1 MSWRIDK
8 CHASCSLRPDAGAI
22 LLRAGALGPPT
33 VIRPMIRMFLFS
45 ICLVLAAP
53 VALAQPT
60 VSKVRIGEHPDK
72 TRFVMELSEAPRY
85 RVFALPDPFRI
96 VIDLPEL
103 RWASGENEGRSDRKG
118 GLIAA
123 MRFGLFAPGTSRVV
137 LDLRAPGQ
145 VGQVFVLPPEGNYP
159 YRLVVD
165 VIPVSRARFLAARA
179 APILSDPPLDP
190 TASAFAPPPKPK
202 ADERPTIV
210 IDPGHG
216 GVDPG
221 SRSLTGV
228 DEKKIALAYAR
239 ELKRQLEARGRYR
252 VVLTRDKDIFL
263 RLRDR
268 VGFAERMAGD
278 LFVSLHANNHNSSRI
293 RGASVYTLSDTAS
306 DAEAA
311 ALAAK
316 ENKADII
323 AGINLSD
330 QTEVVSKILI
340 DLAQRETMNL
350 SKQFANG
357 LVDEMGKVTK
367 LLGNTHRSA
376 GFAVLKSAT
385 VPSILIE
392 IGYLSNK
399 AEERL
404 LRSKKHR
411 IVVSRAIAVA
421 IETYFE
427 QQTTLNRI

>member
-1 MSWRIDK
+1 MVRI
-8 CHASCSLRPDAGAI
+8 
-22 LLRAGALGPPT
+22 
-33 VIRPMIRMFLFS
+33 FLFVLCFALTAS
-45 ICLVLAAP
+45 AVPFAWSQPLV
-53 VALAQPT
+53 
-60 VSKVRIGEHPDK
+60 SEVRIGEHPDK

-85 RVFALPDPFRI
+85 RVFVLPDPFRV

-103 RWASGENEGRSDRKG
+103 RWASGRVDRKG

-137 LDLRAPGQ
+137 LDLRAPARIKR
-145 VGQVFVLPPEGNYP
+145 VFVLPPKDSYP
-159 YRLVVD
+159 YRLVID
-165 VIPVSRARFLAARA
+165 VAPVSRAKFLSARA
-179 APILSDPPLDP
+179 GPIVSDPPLDAA
-190 TASAFAPPPKPK
+190 ASALTAPPQPK

-216 GVDPG
+216 GIDPG
-221 SRSLTGV
+221 SRSITGI
-228 DEKKIALAYAR
+228 DEKKISLAYAR
-239 ELKRQLEARGRYR
+239 ELKRQLEDGGRYR
-252 VVLTRDKDIFL
+252 VVLTRDKDVFL

-268 VGFAERMAGD
+268 IRIAERMKGD
-278 LFVSLHANNHNSSRI
+278 LFVSLHANNHDSSNI
-293 RGASVYTLSDTAS
+293 RGASVYTLSEKAS

-323 AGINLSD
+323 AGINLGD
-330 QTEVVSKILI
+330 QTEMVSKILI

-350 SKQFANG
+350 SKQVANG
-357 LVDEMGKVTK
+357 LVGELGKVTR

-399 AEERL
+399 TEERL

-411 IVVSRAIAVA
+411 IGISRAIGAA

-427 QQTTLNRI
+427 RQTSLNRS

>member
-1 MSWRIDK
+1 
-8 CHASCSLRPDAGAI
+8 
-22 LLRAGALGPPT
+22 
-33 VIRPMIRMFLFS
+33 MIRNLLLAL
-45 ICLVLAAP
+45 CLALAAP
-53 VALAQPT
+53 AAWAQPT
-60 VSKVRIGEHPDK
+60 VSNVRIGEHLDK

-85 RVFALPDPFRI
+85 RVFVLPDPFRV

-103 RWASGENEGRSDRKG
+103 RWAPGQDNVSASAKG
-118 GLIAA
+118 GLVAA

-137 LDLRAPGQ
+137 LDLSAPAQ
-145 VGQVFVLPPEGNYP
+145 VKRVFPLAPTENYP
-159 YRLVVD
+159 YRLVID
-165 VIPVSRARFLAARA
+165 VVPVSRASFLAARA
-179 APILSDPPLDP
+179 APFVSDPPLAP
-190 TASAFAPPPKPK
+190 TVSAFATPHQPK

-216 GVDPG
+216 GIDPG

-228 DEKKIALAYAR
+228 NEKKIALAYAR
-239 ELKRQLEARGRYR
+239 VLKRQLEASGRYR

-268 VGFAERMAGD
+268 VELAERLGGD
-278 LFVSLHANNHNSSRI
+278 LFISLHANNHDSRRI
-293 RGASVYTLSDTAS
+293 RGASVYSLSEKAS
-306 DAEAA
+306 DAEAE

-357 LVDEMGKVTK
+357 LVGELGKVTK

-376 GFAVLKSAT
+376 GFVVLKSAT
-385 VPSILIE
+385 IPSILIE

-399 AEERL
+399 TEERL
-404 LRSKKHR
+404 LRTEKHR
-411 IVVSRAIAVA
+411 IGVSRAIGTA
-421 IETYFE
+421 IEAYFE
-427 QQTTLNRI
+427 RQTSLNRT

>member
-1 MSWRIDK
+1 
-8 CHASCSLRPDAGAI
+8 
-22 LLRAGALGPPT
+22 
-33 VIRPMIRMFLFS
+33 MIRIFMLAL
-45 ICLVLAAP
+45 CLALAAP
-53 VALAQPT
+53 AAAPAAKAQPM
-60 VSKVRIGEHPDK
+60 VSMVRIGEHPDK

-85 RVFALPDPFRI
+85 RVFALPDPFRV

-103 RWASGENEGRSDRKG
+103 RWAPGQGDKKG

-137 LDLRAPGQ
+137 LDLSAPAL
-145 VGQVFVLPPEGNYP
+145 VKRVFVLPPKDNYP
-159 YRLVVD
+159 YRLVID
-165 VIPVSRARFLAARA
+165 VVPVSRASFLAARA
-179 APILSDPPLDP
+179 TPVVSDPPLAP
-190 TASAFAPPPKPK
+190 AVSAITAPPPPK
-202 ADERPTIV
+202 ADQRPTIV

-228 DEKKIALAYAR
+228 DEKNIALAYAR
-239 ELKRQLEARGRYR
+239 ELKRQLEAGGRYR

-268 VGFAERMAGD
+268 VELAEHMVGD
-278 LFVSLHANNHNSSRI
+278 LFVSLHANNHDSSRI
-293 RGASVYTLSDTAS
+293 RGASVYTLSEQAS
-306 DAEAA
+306 DAEAE

-323 AGINLSD
+323 AGINLGD

-357 LVDEMGKVTK
+357 LVGELGKVTK

-399 AEERL
+399 TEERL

-411 IVVSRAIAVA
+411 TSISRAIGTA
-421 IETYFE
+421 IDAYFE
-427 QQTTLNRI
+427 RQTSLNRT

>member
-1 MSWRIDK
+1 MTRIF
-8 CHASCSLRPDAGAI
+8 LI
-22 LLRAGALGPPT
+22 AL
-33 VIRPMIRMFLFS
+33 
-45 ICLVLAAP
+45 CL
-53 VALAQPT
+53 ALATPAVAPAAWAQPL
-60 VSKVRIGEHPDK
+60 VGKVRIGEHPDK

-85 RVFALPDPFRI
+85 RIFVLPDPFRV

-103 RWASGENEGRSDRKG
+103 RWAPGQGDQKG
-118 GLIAA
+118 GLISA

-137 LDLRAPGQ
+137 LDLGAPARLKS
-145 VGQVFVLPPEGNYP
+145 VFVLPPKDNYP
-159 YRLVVD
+159 YRLVID
-165 VIPVSRARFLAARA
+165 VVPVSRAGFLAARA
-179 APILSDPPLDP
+179 APMVSDPPLAP
-190 TASAFAPPPKPK
+190 AASALTAPPQHPSQPR
-202 ADERPTIV
+202 ADERPTVI

-221 SRSLTGV
+221 SRSLTGTN
-228 DEKKIALAYAR
+228 EKKIALAYAR
-239 ELKRQLEARGRYR
+239 ALKRQLEAGGRYR

-268 VGFAERMAGD
+268 IRFAERMAGD
-278 LFVSLHANNHNSSRI
+278 LFVSLHANNHNSSKI
-293 RGASVYTLSDTAS
+293 RGASVYTLSEQAS
-306 DAEAA
+306 DAEAE

-323 AGINLSD
+323 AGINLGD

-357 LVDEMGKVTK
+357 LVGELGKVTK

-404 LRSKKHR
+404 LRSKKHK
-411 IVVSRAIAVA
+411 ISISRAIGAA
-421 IETYFE
+421 IEAYFE
-427 QQTTLNRI
+427 RQTSLNRT

>member
-1 MSWRIDK
+1 MTRIF
-8 CHASCSLRPDAGAI
+8 
-22 LLRAGALGPPT
+22 LLAL
-33 VIRPMIRMFLFS
+33 
-45 ICLVLAAP
+45 CL
-53 VALAQPT
+53 ALATPAAVPAAWAQPL
-60 VSKVRIGEHPDK
+60 VGKVRIGEHPDK

-85 RVFALPDPFRI
+85 RIFVLPDPFRV

-103 RWASGENEGRSDRKG
+103 RWAPGQGGRKG
-118 GLIAA
+118 GLISA

-137 LDLRAPGQ
+137 LDLGAPAR
-145 VGQVFVLPPEGNYP
+145 VKSVFVLPPKDNYP
-159 YRLVVD
+159 YRLVID
-165 VIPVSRARFLAARA
+165 VVPVSRASFLAARA
-179 APILSDPPLDP
+179 APMVSDPPLAP
-190 TASAFAPPPKPK
+190 AASAFAAPPQPPPQPR

-216 GVDPG
+216 GIDPG
-221 SRSLTGV
+221 SRSLTGI

-239 ELKRQLEARGRYR
+239 ALKRQLEAGGRYR

-268 VGFAERMAGD
+268 IELAERMAGD
-278 LFVSLHANNHNSSRI
+278 LFVSLHANNHNSSKI
-293 RGASVYTLSDTAS
+293 RGASVYTLSEQAS
-306 DAEAA
+306 DAEAE

-323 AGINLSD
+323 AGINLGD

-350 SKQFANG
+350 SKQIANG
-357 LVDEMGKVTK
+357 LVGELGKVTK

-392 IGYLSNK
+392 VGYLSNK
-399 AEERL
+399 TEERL
-404 LRSKKHR
+404 LRSKKHQ
-411 IVVSRAIAVA
+411 ISISRAIGAA
-421 IETYFE
+421 IDAYFE
-427 QQTTLNRI
+427 RQTSLNRT

>member
-1 MSWRIDK
+1 
-8 CHASCSLRPDAGAI
+8 
-22 LLRAGALGPPT
+22 
-33 VIRPMIRMFLFS
+33 MIRIFLLVF
-45 ICLVLAAP
+45 CLVLTAP
-53 VALAQPT
+53 AVWAQPI
-60 VSKVRIGEHPDK
+60 VSKVRIGVHADK

-85 RVFALPDPFRI
+85 RVFALPDPFRV

-103 RWASGENEGRSDRKG
+103 RWAPGQGTGSARAKG
-118 GLIAA
+118 GQITA

-137 LDLRAPGQ
+137 LDLSSPAK
-145 VGQVFVLPPEGNYP
+145 VEKVFVMQPTGNFP
-159 YRLVVD
+159 YRLVID
-165 VIPVSRARFLAARA
+165 IAPVSRANFLAARA
-179 APILSDPPLDP
+179 EPLDSDPPLAP
-190 TASAFAPPPKPK
+190 TASAFAAPLQPK
-202 ADERPTIV
+202 ADARPTVV

-216 GVDPG
+216 GIDPG

-239 ELKRQLEARGRYR
+239 VLKRQLEAGGRYR

-268 VGFAERMAGD
+268 VDIAERMEGD
-278 LFVSLHANNHNSSRI
+278 LFVSLHANNHDSSRI
-293 RGASVYTLSDTAS
+293 RGASVYTLSEKAS
-306 DAEAA
+306 DAEAE

-323 AGINLSD
+323 AGINLGD

-357 LVDEMGKVTK
+357 LVDELGKVTR

-392 IGYLSNK
+392 IGYLSNR

-404 LRSKKHR
+404 LRSEKHR
-411 IVVSRAIAVA
+411 IGVSRAIGTAMGA
-421 IETYFE
+421 YFE
-427 QQTTLNRI
+427 RQTSLNRN